1 MENHIPENASVF
13 ASERHISLFLHNLI
27 ENAMKYNTENGS
39 VEIAFIRRTLTIRDT
54 GVGISEKD
62 QERIF
67 DRFFRVDP
75 GSGVLGSGIGLALV
89 SRIAKLYHWT
99 VSVKSAE
106 GEGTTISV
114 KM

>member
-1 MENHIPENASVF
+1 
-13 ASERHISLFLHNLI
+13 
-27 ENAMKYNTENGS
+27 MKYNTENGS
-39 VEIAFIRRTLTIRDT
+39 VEIAFTRKTLTIQDT

-75 GSGVLGSGIGLALV
+75 ASGVLGSGIGLALV

-99 VSVKSAE
+99 VSVQSAE
-106 GEGTTISV
+106 GKGTTISV